1 MVTRPL
7 PLPFPTRPTLGPV
20 LHLRSWGWVAARHR
34 DGTWPPPDHSGRA
47 YTIMAHPRDFET
59 GDGVVRALVPQG
71 HEVELM
77 RALVEH
83 RRSGLPLDTDHA
95 VQLHDRYRKALDV
108 RWSRLDLA
116 PGALVADTPTGPVA
130 VQTGDVLACAC
141 SADEAR
147 AGRCH
152 RAHVVTWLR
161 VAGWEVR
168 LG

>member
-1 MVTRPL
+1 MTRPL
-7 PLPFPTRPTLGPV
+7 PFPARPTSSPV
-20 LHLRSWGWVAARHR
+20 LNLRSWGWVAARRR
-34 DGTWPPPDHSGRA
+34 DGTWPPPHHSGRA
-47 YTIMAHPRDFET
+47 YTIMAEPRDFET

-83 RRSGLPLDTDHA
+83 RRSGLPPDTDHA
-95 VQLHDRYRKALDV
+95 VELQDRYRKALDA

-152 RAHVVTWLR
+152 RSHAVPWLR